1 MDSNIIDG
9 IEVLDDPSLLSS
21 RTRRTTSS
29 RNKRRAQAETPP
41 DRLQSDTVEEER
53 EKLSTPRPKK
63 RAPAQV
69 VKGVT
74 AAQRESVKGLFAVT
88 LGLADWTVY
97 SLRPDIWTEAD
108 RLKDY
113 EGKLL
118 VDGLWAEVS
127 LHPKAVEWL
136 LKTANQSGHAQ
147 LAGALLCVSLPRLAN
162 HGLLPPEFAKMAS
175 YFALQLATLGANSF
189 PMESRP
195 APNGNSGDGAGEVN
209 TNGVASPT
217 TEVQDSTPLEARRS
231 GMENGT
237 NGSARTILENRQ
249 VR

>member
-1 MDSNIIDG
+1 MDSNIYEG
-9 IEVLDDPSLLSS
+9 IEILDGPPVGVS
-21 RTRRTTSS
+21 RGTTGTTTSGSKRS
-29 RNKRRAQAETPP
+29 RSRSRSRQSEETPP

-53 EKLSTPRPKK
+53 EKLSAPRPKK
-63 RAPAQV
+63 RTPAQV

-74 AAQRESVKGLFAVT
+74 AAQRESIKGLFAVS
-88 LGLADWTVY
+88 LGLADFTAY
-97 SLRPDIWTEAD
+97 SVRPDIWTQDD

-162 HGLLPPEFAKMAS
+162 HGLLPPELAKMAT
-175 YFALQLATLGANSF
+175 YFGFQLATLGQTPVPVEPRTTSDGG
-189 PMESRP
+189 SR
-195 APNGNSGDGAGEVN
+195 NGSGEVH
-209 TNGVASPT
+209 TNGVAQPQPQ
-217 TEVQDSTPLEARRS
+217 VQDRPPQQA
-231 GMENGT
+231 
-237 NGSARTILENRQ
+237 
-249 VR
+249 

>member
-53 EKLSTPRPKK
+53 EKLSAPRPKK

-127 LHPKAVEWL
+127 IHPKWVEWL

-162 HGLLPPEFAKMAS
+162 HGLLPPEIAKMAA
-175 YFALQLATLGANSF
+175 YFGLQLATLGQTPVPVEPRPTSDSS
-189 PMESRP
+189 SR
-195 APNGNSGDGAGEVN
+195 NGTGQEHA
-209 TNGVASPT
+209 NGVVVPPT
-217 TEVQDSTPLEARRS
+217 TIQDRPS
-231 GMENGT
+231 
-237 NGSARTILENRQ
+237 Q
-249 VR
+249 